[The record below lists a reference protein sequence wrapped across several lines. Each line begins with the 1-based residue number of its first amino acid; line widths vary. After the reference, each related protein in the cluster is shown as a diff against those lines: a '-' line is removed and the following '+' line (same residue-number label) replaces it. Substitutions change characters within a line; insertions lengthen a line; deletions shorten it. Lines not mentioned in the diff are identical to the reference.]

1 VSAATRERLARIL
14 DEGPLDLAEAN
25 LLICAEA
32 GDGLDMASRLAHVEG
47 LAQLAREGGVV
58 PVLRDQGFTG
68 ATEDYDDPD
77 HSRLDRVLE
86 TRRGLPIALATL
98 ALAVAT
104 RIGAPMAGI
113 GMPGHFV
120 IADTSGA
127 EPVYI
132 DPFGGWRRIDM
143 AECAALVERTAGLPF
158 RPEFLAPVTPR
169 AILART
175 LLNLRGSYLRR
186 RRLDAA
192 LWTVE
197 VGMIVAPE
205 DADLVVGSVA
215 LLTGAGRYEEAG
227 AAATAFLAARPDDP
241 AAPALEAQLQTL
253 SDLRRRMN

>member
-1 VSAATRERLARIL
+1 MSAATRERLARML
-14 DEGPLDLAEAN
+14 DDGPIDLAEAN

-32 GDGLDMASRLAHVEG
+32 GDGLDMASELAHVEG

-68 ATEDYDDPD
+68 AVEDYDDPD
-77 HSRLDRVLE
+77 HSRLDRLLA
-86 TRRGLPIALATL
+86 TRRGMPITLATL
-98 ALAVAT
+98 ALAVAG
-104 RIGAPMAGI
+104 RVGAPMVGI
-113 GMPGHFV
+113 GMPGHFIV
-120 IADTSGA
+120 ADTAGA

-132 DPFGGWRRIDM
+132 DPFGGWRRLDV
-143 AECAALVERTAGLPF
+143 ADCAALVERTSGLPF
-158 RPEFLAPVTPR
+158 RTEFLDPVPPR

-197 VGMIVAPE
+197 IGMIVAPD
-205 DADLVVGSVA
+205 DAELVVGSVV
-215 LLTGAGRYEEAG
+215 LLTGAGRYEEAE

-241 AAPALEAQLQTL
+241 AASAIEAQLHTL
-253 SDLRRRMN
+253 GDLRRRMN